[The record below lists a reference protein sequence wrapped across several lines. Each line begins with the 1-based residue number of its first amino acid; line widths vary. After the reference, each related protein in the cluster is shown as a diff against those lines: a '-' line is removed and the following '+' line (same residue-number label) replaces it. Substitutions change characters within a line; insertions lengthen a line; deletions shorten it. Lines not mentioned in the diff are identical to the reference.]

1 MSEVNHSEF
10 TIVKLLDAAT
20 PKLFSDD
27 AFVLDGTN
35 AGGVRSDEGPEELT
49 AKELPYMEFKLKEVL
64 ISGVQQDGDGDDSSD
79 GLAVDPNNP
88 NTEVD
93 GRDFLIWQRGN
104 TTPGPDD
111 NVVGL
116 PAVQTDDGLLLPAV
130 QDDGLLL
137 PAVQDDGLL
146 LPAVQDDG
154 LLLPAV
160 QDDGLLLPAVQTDEI
175 QEWPIGPIPWLET
188 ETLTIVHEGF
198 WV

>member
-1 MSEVNHSEF
+1 MSVDHSEF
-10 TIVKLLDAAT
+10 TIVKTLDKAT

-35 AGGVRSDEGPEELT
+35 AGGVQSDQGSEEST

-64 ISGVQQDGDGDDSSD
+64 ISGVQQNGDGDDGSSD

-104 TTPGPDD
+104 VTPGPDD
-111 NVVGL
+111 NVVDV
-116 PAVQTDDGLLLPAV
+116 PAVQT
-130 QDDGLLL
+130 
-137 PAVQDDGLL
+137 DDGLL

-175 QEWPIGPIPWLET
+175 QEWPIGPIPSLEA

>member
-1 MSEVNHSEF
+1 MSVDHSEF
-10 TIVKLLDAAT
+10 TIVKTLDKAT

-35 AGGVRSDEGPEELT
+35 AGGVQSDQGSEEST

-64 ISGVQQDGDGDDSSD
+64 ISGVQQNGDGDDGSSD

-93 GRDFLIWQRGN
+93 GRDFLIWQRGSV
-104 TTPGPDD
+104 TPGPDD
-111 NVVGL
+111 NVVDV
-116 PAVQTDDGLLLPAV
+116 PAVQT
-130 QDDGLLL
+130 
-137 PAVQDDGLL
+137 
-146 LPAVQDDG
+146 DDG

-175 QEWPIGPIPWLET
+175 QEWPIGPIPSLEA